1 MTELFA
7 VRTTAGREEMVL
19 DRVVARAK
27 RLAIG
32 VKSVIAPKQLK
43 GYVVIEA
50 DELSQV
56 EDAVK
61 GIQYARG
68 VVRAPITFEEVKH
81 FLTAT
86 PTVINIE
93 KGDIIELVSG
103 PFKGEKAKV
112 TRVDKIKQDVT
123 VELVQAAVPI
133 PVTIKVESVR
143 LMERPEVR
151 EEPTYDD

>member
-1 MTELFA
+1 MRHDARPQAA
-7 VRTTAGREEMVL
+7 VDVVPQAEVPARILDDLGQLPVVHVADAREEMVL
-19 DRVVARAK
+19 DRVVARVK
-27 RLAIG
+27 RLSIG

-68 VVRAPITFEEVKH
+68 VVRAPISFEEVKH
-81 FLTAT
+81 FLAAT

-93 KGDIIELVSG
+93 KGDIVELVSG
-103 PFKGEKAKV
+103 PF
-112 TRVDKIKQDVT
+112 R
-123 VELVQAAVPI
+123 
-133 PVTIKVESVR
+133 
-143 LMERPEVR
+143 
-151 EEPTYDD
+151 